1 MKRTAPAE
9 QLDQWDRQQEMNLLS
24 AVLAGDTRAE
34 CHFVIRYR
42 KVIEARVR
50 RVFSRYRRD
59 MTEEDIQDM
68 ISDVW
73 LSLFEDDMR
82 CLRRF
87 DPSRKI
93 KVSTWISLL
102 TRNKTIDRLRTSNS
116 RTVGLDDVTEG
127 FEPSSPSP
135 LPSEE
140 LDRRERR
147 KLACQALGRLSRSE
161 QRFIRAWYV
170 DEVRPE
176 KLARQFGIAIGTVY
190 SRRFKIQS
198 KLARAIGRLTSCRWT
213 TPRYGFA
220 SA

>member
-1 MKRTAPAE
+1 MKRAASAG
-9 QLDQWDRQQEMNLLS
+9 QLDQWDRQQEANLLS
-24 AVLAGDTRAE
+24 AVLDGDTGAG
-34 CHFVIRYR
+34 CHFVHRYR

-50 RVFSRYRRD
+50 RVFSRYRSD

-68 ISDVW
+68 ISEVW

-93 KVSTWISLL
+93 KVATWISLL
-102 TRNKTIDRLRTSNS
+102 ARNKTIDRLRTSNR
-116 RTVGLDDVTEG
+116 RTMGLDDVAEG
-127 FEPSSPSP
+127 FEPPSPSP

-140 LDRRERR
+140 LDRQERR
-147 KLACQALGRLSRSE
+147 KLACQALGQLSQNE

-170 DEVRPE
+170 DEVRPK
-176 KLARQFGIAIGTVY
+176 KLARRFGIAIGTVY

-198 KLARAIGRLTSCRWT
+198 KLARAIGRLTSSRWT
-213 TPRYGFA
+213 TPRYAYA